1 MFRVLSNQHYQR
13 RTNQKL
19 RSWENE
25 VFQNREVCGQ
35 AFPSFPSPSP
45 VISFLFCSRPN
56 FSRRTR
62 AETLAMQASDG
73 VFVVIFF
80 KVIYNTTIMLDSV
93 SVMSFI
99 IKVSVSVISLSL
111 RLG

>member
-1 MFRVLSNQHYQR
+1 
-13 RTNQKL
+13 
-19 RSWENE
+19 
-25 VFQNREVCGQ
+25 
-35 AFPSFPSPSP
+35 
-45 VISFLFCSRPN
+45 
-56 FSRRTR
+56 
-62 AETLAMQASDG
+62 MQASDG

-80 KVIYNTTIMLDSV
+80 KVMYNTTIMLDSV